1 MKKAE
6 YIEKITELMEK
17 CNDTPLLALILRL
30 LEKSL

>member
-6 YIEKITELMEK
+6 YIEKIVNLMEK
-17 CNDTPLLALILRL
+17 CNEHSLLDLILRL